1 MAGSEVGLYLLVA
14 ILIVINSVDLHLL
27 LELVE
32 VDASNGG
39 LVAIDDLGQ
48 LFESWTPGL
57 DVHEV
62 DEDEL
67 EEDPALLGQAS

>member
-1 MAGSEVGLYLLVA
+1 MGA
-14 ILIVINSVDLHLL
+14 VDLNLL

-32 VDASNGG
+32 VEAGHGG
-39 LVAIDDLGQ
+39 FVAIDDLGQ
-48 LFESWTPGL
+48 LLESRATGL

-67 EEDPALLGQAS
+67 EEDPALLR